1 MCSCWSSETPV
12 TYEVASP
19 LEYVRGDGKPFWR
32 PCIRRMIGSDTP
44 DEMAMTED
52 YHGWGETLEQGW
64 EDLNPDYA
72 SSLPRR
78 KKCPK
83 LYSSRKKAIRVSK
96 RVVKKYNKEQLMF
109 IRKV

>member
-1 MCSCWSSETPV
+1 MSSCWSSETPV
-12 TYEVASP
+12 TYEVMSP

-32 PCIRRMIGSDTP
+32 PCIRRMVGADIDG
-44 DEMAMTED
+44 EFAMTEGYLD
-52 YHGWGETLEQGW
+52 WSETLTRGW
-64 EDLNPDYA
+64 ENLSPIST
-72 SSLPRR
+72 SSVRLHRIDPR
-78 KKCPK
+78 